1 MKPPHPVLIVD
12 DNERL
17 RTSLAEQLAFGGEF
31 TAPGVANIAAA
42 EALIRADGARLA
54 AILLDLGLPDGAA
67 REFCAKLRRSGLRIP
82 IIILAGAAGEEEV
95 LRCLDAG
102 ANDAIAKPLRVQDLI
117 GKLRAQIA
125 RVAGGE
131 EGVSTIGPY
140 QFRPAAKLLQE
151 SRRGRKIRLTEKE
164 TAILAFLLGAAGQT
178 VSREILLSEV
188 WGYNSKVTTHTL
200 ETHIY
205 RLRQKIEPNPAEAR
219 ILLTDPGGY
228 RLEAGS
234 GS

>member
-1 MKPPHPVLIVD
+1 MTPPHPVLIVD
-12 DNERL
+12 GNDRL

-31 TAPGVANIAAA
+31 TATGAASIAAA
-42 EALIRADGARLA
+42 DALIRADGNRFA
-54 AILLDLGLPDGAA
+54 AMLLDLGLPDGSA
-67 REFCAKLRRSGLRIP
+67 REFCAKLRRLGLRE
-82 IIILAGAAGEEEV
+82 AEV

-102 ANDAIAKPLRVQDLI
+102 ANDAITKPLRMQDLI

-125 RVAGGE
+125 RAADGEGG
-131 EGVSTIGPY
+131 VCTIGPY
-140 QFRPAAKLLQE
+140 EFRPAAKLLQE
-151 SRRGRKIRLTEKE
+151 ARRGRKIRLTEKE
-164 TAILAFLLGAAGQT
+164 TAILAFLLGAGGQP

-219 ILLTDPGGY
+219 ILLTDAGGY
-228 RLEAGS
+228 RLEAG
-234 GS
+234 

>member
-1 MKPPHPVLIVD
+1 MTPPHPVLIVD
-12 DNERL
+12 DNDRL
-17 RTSLAEQLAFGGEF
+17 RISLTEQLAFGGEF
-31 TAPGVANIAAA
+31 TAEGAASITAA
-42 EALIRADGARLA
+42 EALIRADASHFA
-54 AILLDLGLPDGAA
+54 AILLDLGLPDGSA
-67 REFCAKLRRSGLRIP
+67 REFCAKLRRLGLRMP
-82 IIILAGAAGEEEV
+82 IIILARAACEEDV

-102 ANDAIAKPLRVQDLI
+102 ANDAITKPLRVQDLI

-131 EGVSTIGPY
+131 DGGSTIGPY

-151 SRRGRKIRLTEKE
+151 PRRGRKIRLTEKE
-164 TAILAFLLGAAGQT
+164 TAILAFLLNAGGQP
-178 VSREILLSEV
+178 VSRETLLSEV

-219 ILLTDPGGY
+219 ILLTDAGGY
-228 RLEAGS
+228 RLAAG
-234 GS
+234 